1 MSTALLKFKPQPAPK
16 STPLDPGILAAAIDV
31 TPDPIAVSENG
42 KVIYANRS
50 FAQLSAKPDASQP
63 YPAADAG
70 DVRWQSANFAAGTR
84 SFSVTTLQR
93 QPAESRPEALHLEM
107 LGRMVGGVAHDFNN
121 LLTAIL
127 LHCDLLKTKLPAASP
142 LARRIEEIRHAADQG
157 AGLIRQLMT
166 VGREEKGTPRWVSF
180 NHALQELLPL
190 LRHLAGEHITISLD
204 LTASAPRVGLS
215 LAEAQQLILNLVLN
229 ARDAMPEGGEVRL
242 TTREHDLSSG
252 AGVGSAS
259 HTFEFT
265 VSDSGSGMASETAA
279 HIFEPFY
286 TTKPFGRGTGLSTV
300 KGIVDGAA
308 GTIGLDT
315 SPGQGTRVM
324 VRLPQ
329 IGLPAIEG
337 DRPEPDQQ
345 DYIRRRQPSEI
356 QKSQTH
362 QSKKRGAVV

>member
-1 MSTALLKFKPQPAPK
+1 M
-16 STPLDPGILAAAIDV
+16 
-31 TPDPIAVSENG
+31 
-42 KVIYANRS
+42 
-50 FAQLSAKPDASQP
+50 
-63 YPAADAG
+63 
-70 DVRWQSANFAAGTR
+70 
-84 SFSVTTLQR
+84 TTLR
-93 QPAESRPEALHLEM
+93 REPAQTRPETVHLEM

-127 LHCDLLKTKLPAASP
+127 LHCDLVKTKLPAANP

-190 LRHLAGEHITISLD
+190 LRHLAGEHIIISLD
-204 LTASAPRVGLS
+204 LTTGAPRVGLS

-242 TTREHDLSSG
+242 TTRQHNLSDG
-252 AGVGSAS
+252 AQSAS

-265 VSDSGSGMASETAA
+265 VTDSGSGMAPETAA

-286 TTKPFGRGTGLSTV
+286 TTKPFGRGTGTGLSTV
-300 KGIVDGAA
+300 KGIVVGAG

-315 SPGQGTRVM
+315 KPGQGTRVT

-329 IGLPAIEG
+329 IGSPKD
-337 DRPEPDQQ
+337 DRPEPDHQ
-345 DYIRRRQPSEI
+345 DYVRRRRQPSEI

-362 QSKKRGAVV
+362 QSKKRGAGV